1 MAREF
6 AKDFYR
12 SKEWQTVRTTVI
24 ANAFGI
30 CQRCKKKPGKI
41 VHHIIHLTPYN
52 IGNKDIALGLG
63 NLKLVCK
70 ECHEAEHNHLL
81 ATTRDDVM
89 FDKDGQLIQR
99 Q

>member
-1 MAREF
+1 MAQPF
-6 AKDFYR
+6 AMAFYK
-12 SKEWQTVRTTVI
+12 SKEWQAVRVTVI
-24 ANAFGI
+24 ANAYGI

-41 VHHIIHLTPYN
+41 VHHIIHLTPRN
-52 IGNKDIALGLG
+52 IGNKDIALGLD
-63 NLKLVCK
+63 NLKLLCK

-89 FDKDGQLIQR
+89 FDSKGNLIKR